1 MMPRDVRTR
10 WNSTFDM
17 LRFAY
22 TYRDAID
29 KLTGER
35 ALKLRAYEVGEGEWE
50 IVRQLR
56 SILKVSNYKRPT
68 TYLMFVGIPEF

>member
-10 WNSTFDM
+10 WNSTYDM
-17 LRFAY
+17 LKFSY

-35 ALKLRAYEVGEGEWE
+35 ALKLRDYELTEGEWE
-50 IVRQLR
+50 IVKQLR
-56 SILKVSNYKRPT
+56 DSLRVRHYYCSLTTFLK
-68 TYLMFVGIPEF
+68 